1 MKLGVVFP
9 QTEIG
14 DDPGVIRA
22 YAQGVEAAGFDFLS
36 AYDHVLGH
44 RPADPKQWSEL
55 GPYTDAHA
63 FHEVF
68 VLFAYLA
75 ALTTRLELVTEVL
88 VLPIRQTVLV
98 AKQAA
103 EIDLLSGGR
112 LRLGIG
118 VGWNPEESRAMGMS
132 FRERGRRVV
141 EQVELLRR
149 LWQEDV
155 VTMRGQF
162 HDVAQ
167 GGIRPR
173 RRGASIP
180 IWIGGAAPVVLQ
192 RAASIADG
200 FMLEHP
206 LEEAPGIIEEI
217 NRLRRDRH
225 RESQPFGFAA
235 RVHLREDA
243 IDWAVD
249 TARAWR
255 DIGVTHLAVET
266 MDEGLIDPER
276 HLGLAAAFIDAWNS
290 APRPGPLNRN
300 LDKR

>member
-1 MKLGVVFP
+1 LKLGAVFP

-14 DDPGVIRA
+14 DDPAVIRA
-22 YAQGVEAAGFDFLS
+22 YAQGVEEAGFDFLA

-44 RPADPKQWSEL
+44 RPADPGQWRRL
-55 GPYTDAHA
+55 GPYTDEHG

-75 ALTTRLELVTEVL
+75 AVTTRLELVTEVL

-118 VGWNPEESRAMGMS
+118 VGWNPEESRAMGMT
-132 FRERGRRVV
+132 FHERGRRVV

-149 LWQEDV
+149 LWSEEV

-162 HDVAQ
+162 HDVTS
-167 GGIRPR
+167 GGLKPR
-173 RRGASIP
+173 RRGISIP

-192 RAASIADG
+192 RAAAIGDG

-206 LEEAPGIIEEI
+206 IEEAPAVISEI
-217 NRLRRDRH
+217 NRLRKDRH
-225 RESQPFGFAA
+225 RESLPFGFAV
-235 RVHLREDA
+235 RVHLREGEVDDA
-243 IDWAVD
+243 VTRAK
-249 TARAWR
+249 AWR
-255 DIGVTHLAVET
+255 DVGVTHLAVET
-266 MDEGLIDPER
+266 MDEGISEPDR
-276 HLGLAAAFIDAWNS
+276 HVELAVAFLRAWKIT
-290 APRPGPLNRN
+290 AF
-300 LDKR
+300 

>member
-14 DDPGVIRA
+14 DDPAEIRA
-22 YAQGVEAAGFDFLS
+22 FAQGVEAGGFDFLA

-44 RPADPKQWSEL
+44 RPADPAQWSEL
-55 GPYTDAHA
+55 GPYTDEHA

-112 LRLGIG
+112 LRLGVG
-118 VGWNPEESRAMGMS
+118 VGWNPEESRAMGMN
-132 FRERGRRVV
+132 FRDRGRRLV
-141 EQVELLRR
+141 EQVELMRR
-149 LWQEDV
+149 LWREDV

-162 HDVAQ
+162 HDVEQ
-167 GGIRPR
+167 GGIKPR
-173 RRGASIP
+173 RGGSMIP
-180 IWIGGAAPVVLQ
+180 IWIGGAAPVVIQ
-192 RAASIADG
+192 RAAAIADG
-200 FMLEHP
+200 LMFEHS
-206 LEEAPGIIEEI
+206 LEEAPAVIEEI
-217 NRLRRDRH
+217 NRSRRDRH
-225 RESQPFGFAA
+225 RESEPFGFAA
-235 RVHLREDA
+235 RVHLREGE
-243 IDWAVD
+243 IDEAVA

-255 DIGVTHLAVET
+255 EIGITHLSVET
-266 MDEGLIDPER
+266 MDEGL
-276 HLGLAAAFIDAWNS
+276 S
-290 APRPGPLNRN
+290 RPGAHLELVRAFMGRWDS
-300 LDKR
+300 LVDKR

>member
-14 DDPGVIRA
+14 DEPAAIRA

-44 RPADPKQWSEL
+44 RPADREQWNRL
-55 GPYTDAHA
+55 GPYTDEHA

-75 ALTTRLELVTEVL
+75 AITTTLELVTEVL

-103 EIDLLSGGR
+103 EVDLLSGGR

-118 VGWNPEESRAMGMS
+118 VGWNPEESRAMGIN

-149 LWQEDV
+149 LWSEDV

-167 GGIRPR
+167 GGLKPR
-173 RRGASIP
+173 RRGGSIP

-192 RAASIADG
+192 RAAAIADG

-206 LEEAPGIIEEI
+206 LEEAAAVMQEI

-225 RESQPFGFAA
+225 RESLPFGFAA
-235 RVHLREDA
+235 RVHLRDGEVDDA
-243 IDWAVD
+243 IR
-249 TARAWR
+249 RAKAWQE
-255 DIGVTHLAVET
+255 IGITHLAVET
-266 MDEGLIDPER
+266 MDEGITDPGR
-276 HLGLAAAFIDAWNS
+276 HLDLAVAFHSAWI
-290 APRPGPLNRN
+290 
-300 LDKR
+300 

>member
-1 MKLGVVFP
+1 VKLGVVFP

-14 DDPGVIRA
+14 DDPTMIRA

-44 RPADPKQWSEL
+44 RPSDPARWREL

-75 ALTTRLELVTEVL
+75 AITSRLELVTEVL

-118 VGWNPEESRAMGMS
+118 VGWNPEESRAMGMN
-132 FRERGRRVV
+132 FRDRGKRVV

-149 LWQEDV
+149 LWQDEI
-155 VTMRGQF
+155 VTLHGQF
-162 HDVAQ
+162 HDVAE
-167 GGIRPR
+167 GGLKPR
-173 RRGASIP
+173 RRGSSIP
-180 IWIGGAAPVVLQ
+180 IWIGGAAPVVLE

-200 FMLEHP
+200 FMLEHS
-206 LEEAPGIIEEI
+206 LEDAPRIIGEI
-217 NRLRRDRH
+217 NRMRRERQ
-225 RESQPFGFAA
+225 REGQPFGFAA
-235 RVHLREDA
+235 RVHLRAEEVESA
-243 IDWAVD
+243 VGAARDWQE
-249 TARAWR
+249 
-255 DIGVTHLAVET
+255 IGITHLAVET
-266 MDEGLIDPER
+266 MDEGIKQPQS
-276 HLGLAAAFIDAWNS
+276 HLELALDFMSAWGH
-290 APRPGPLNRN
+290 RT
-300 LDKR
+300 